1 MTGLFYCGHGVS
13 QSMRINLMEE
23 QAEKD
28 NKLQEWADSLSKEQ
42 VKLMLAILQSQMF
55 TLNQHDQ

>member
-1 MTGLFYCGHGVS
+1 
-13 QSMRINLMEE
+13 MEE